1 MFEFF
6 LYASGIV
13 VVFMVLFGLEWMLDK
28 IECRACDRISLR
40 AFKHS
45 YCPSCKVEIESDWDS
60 WMKVQSRFFLDY
72 EFPSTQKSGG
82 EKGNGSD

>member
-6 LYASGIV
+6 LYASGIF
-13 VVFMVLFGLEWMLDK
+13 VVFMMLFGLVWMLEK

-45 YCPSCKVEIESDWDS
+45 YCSSCKVEVESDWDS
-60 WMKVQSRFFLDY
+60 WMTELRR
-72 EFPSTQKSGG
+72 G
-82 EKGNGSD
+82 EGQWQ

>member
-6 LYASGIV
+6 LYASGIF

-45 YCPSCKVEIESDWDS
+45 YCPSCKVEI
-60 WMKVQSRFFLDY
+60 
-72 EFPSTQKSGG
+72 
-82 EKGNGSD
+82 

>member
-6 LYASGIV
+6 LYASGIF

-40 AFKHS
+40 VFKHS
-45 YCPSCKVEIESDWDS
+45 YCDFCNVEIASDWDAIRKLEGD
-60 WMKVQSRFFLDY
+60 WTR
-72 EFPSTQKSGG
+72 
-82 EKGNGSD
+82 